1 MNFFIHLSTEGLPTI
16 QPTIPFQVSLYS
28 FVTLNFHFYFEYCLE
43 IPYIRIDIK
52 NMKELVLLLLLFIGA
67 NFYFHISTRD
77 SQVKESDFIEVDFS
91 IPSGKPRLFV
101 YEDGQC
107 IDRSL
112 CPHGNGKGNTILKPK
127 FSNEIGSKCSSL
139 GRFRIVGSGKMSNG
153 YDCLIL
159 KGLEKS
165 NSNAYVRHIYIH
177 KSKLVDVCKYGVF
190 PLYLPLTDAS
200 NGCFAVSSSCYNTI
214 KNLYNQNNNIIIY
227 AHN

>member
-1 MNFFIHLSTEGLPTI
+1 MRKLILILCS
-16 QPTIPFQVSLYS
+16 
-28 FVTLNFHFYFEYCLE
+28 C
-43 IPYIRIDIK
+43 
-52 NMKELVLLLLLFIGA
+52 FIGL
-67 NFYFHISTRD
+67 NIYFHSSKRY
-77 SQVKESDFIEVDFS
+77 SQIKDKDFIEVDFS
-91 IPSGKPRLFV
+91 IPSGKPRFFV
-101 YEDGQC
+101 YKAGEC
-107 IDRSL
+107 ISRSL

-200 NGCFAVSSSCYNTI
+200 NGCFAISSSCYNTI
-214 KNLYNQNNNIIIY
+214 KNLYNKNNNIIIY